1 MSDFTN
7 YRDFVIKFEN
17 KFEIKFEIKFEMPI
31 LFYVESNHQLS

>member
-17 KFEIKFEIKFEMPI
+17 KFEIKFEIKFEMLI